1 MQTVDDIIIIS
12 TFVCYNRKTTA
23 VVSTYF
29 GVSSTADST
38 TNHVKVT
45 VLLSQK
51 FDTSMCMMI
60 LSNCRESRPPLWYYL
75 YLW

>member
-12 TFVCYNRKTTA
+12 KFVCYNRKNIKTTA
-23 VVSTYF
+23 VETTYF
-29 GVSSTADST
+29 GVSSTADRI

-51 FDTSMCMMI
+51 FDISVCMMI
-60 LSNCRESRPPLWYYL
+60 LSNCRESRPPP
-75 YLW
+75 